1 MNAPVSSQLIAR
13 TAALILLVFL
23 SACASGSRTVGGP
36 PPHYKVGNPYKI
48 KGRWYY
54 PKHDPDYEKVG
65 VASWYGRQFHG
76 RKTANGEVF
85 DMNRL
90 SAAHT
95 TLPLPSVVEVTNL
108 ENGRKLRV
116 RVNDRGPFAKNRV
129 IDMSRAAA
137 RYLGF
142 EQAGTARVRVRYLG
156 LAQLAAT
163 APARVQDPV
172 VLADAATTTRFAP
185 PIAAEHPDLGAPPPS
200 PSVNPNS
207 IAVAAAPSLDD
218 GQAPTGA
225 TVPVDGP
232 LPETPSPKP
241 TLALNRIPDST
252 EIEPGASEQ
261 PTGAPGAA
269 PEIEMDSIEAP
280 VILPA
285 TVETDTPA
293 AEEGAIIDLSKAPA
307 SALETL
313 FVIRVAALS
322 SLDNIETLKQQLA
335 DVGPLR
341 ISRVEIEG
349 GAPLYRITMGPFVS
363 AEAAIEPLEAV
374 RAAGYD
380 DAKIVTLT
388 P

>member
-1 MNAPVSSQLIAR
+1 MNAPVSSQMIAR

-23 SACASGSRTVGGP
+23 SACASGSRTGGGP

-163 APARVQDPV
+163 APAGVKDQV
-172 VLADAATTTRFAP
+172 ALADAATTNKFAP
-185 PIAAEHPDLGAPPPS
+185 PVAAEHPDLGAPTSS
-200 PSVNPNS
+200 PTNPNS
-207 IAVAAAPSLDD
+207 IAVAAAPSL
-218 GQAPTGA
+218 GGAQAVSGPGVSPDA
-225 TVPVDGP
+225 P

-241 TLALNRIPDST
+241 TLALNRDPDIAA
-252 EIEPGASEQ
+252 IEPSADDQ
-261 PTGAPGAA
+261 PTGAPGARA
-269 PEIEMDSIEAP
+269 EIETETIETP

-285 TVETDTPA
+285 TVETEAPA
-293 AEEGAIIDLSKAPA
+293 TEEGAIIDLSKAPA
-307 SALETL
+307 SALESL

-322 SLDNIETLKQQLA
+322 RLDNIETLKQQLA

-341 ISRVEIEG
+341 VSRVEIEG

-363 AEAAIEPLEAV
+363 AEAALEPLEAV